1 MDFETGT
8 PQAKKSRYHHGDL
21 RAELLKAAEAI
32 LSEKG
37 IESFSLRAVAK
48 RAGVSHGAPSHHF
61 SDVQGLLT
69 ALAGIGFQRFVRTQI
84 DRQSTAKTD
93 PISQLAASG
102 LGYIDFAMA
111 NPALFRL
118 MFNSEQPDHCDQHLA
133 FDAFSAF
140 NKLVVDVKNVRNIDP
155 YSDPVVMKD
164 VMSAWAIV
172 HGLAN
177 LMISNRAETA
187 MDFERMSRT
196 DRDTELSNI
205 ILRAIGLSAPT

>member
-1 MDFETGT
+1 MDFETG
-8 PQAKKSRYHHGDL
+8 PPHAKKSRYHHGDL

-32 LSEKG
+32 LSENG

-61 SDVQGLLT
+61 SDVRGLLT
-69 ALAGIGFQRFVRTQI
+69 SLAGIGYQRFVQTQI
-84 DRQSTAKTD
+84 DRQSKAKAD
-93 PISQLAASG
+93 SVSQLAASG
-102 LGYIDFAMA
+102 LGYIDFAME

-118 MFNSEQPDHCDQHLA
+118 MFNSEQPDHLDQHLA
-133 FDAFSAF
+133 FEAFSAF

-187 MDFERMSRT
+187 MDFERMSKA
-196 DRDTELSNI
+196 DRDAELTDI
-205 ILRAIGLSAPT
+205 ILRAIGLSAST